1 MKGGRYYILNDCKDD
16 QSQTWE
22 NKTKQLFEEKKMLLI
37 MLTVDHHFSCLC
49 FVGCKPHVFNRK
61 GHDWEEGGGVGG

>member
-1 MKGGRYYILNDCKDD
+1 MTVKMINRKHGKIKPSNYLR
-16 QSQTWE
+16 
-22 NKTKQLFEEKKMLLI
+22 KKKILLI

-49 FVGCKPHVFNRK
+49 FDGCKPHVFNRK